1 VLKGGRMTAPDGKQV
16 AFEIMLKSNE
26 NQQIAVAY
34 QQTLAKLGIAV
45 TVRSVDAAQFLQ
57 RQINYDF
64 DAMFFN
70 YTASLSP
77 GVEQLSR
84 WGSVAKDKPG
94 TFNYAGVADPAVD
107 AMIEALINART
118 REEFVDAVR
127 AYDRVLLSGAYVVPL
142 YFKPEQWIARWKRI
156 ERPDVTPLQ
165 GSQLPTWWHAR
176 N

>member
-1 VLKGGRMTAPDGKQV
+1 M
-16 AFEIMLKSNE
+16 AF
-26 NQQIAVAY
+26 

-45 TVRSVDAAQFLQ
+45 SIRSVDAAQFLE

-107 AMIEALINART
+107 AMIEALVNART

-142 YFKPEQWIARWKRI
+142 YFKPEQWVARWKRI
-156 ERPDVTPLQ
+156 ERPEKTPLQ
-165 GSQLPTWWHAR
+165 GSQLPTWWHAQ